1 MSYTRH
7 RLPDGLFK
15 LIDIVL
21 VVFSFGMATIL
32 IVRVEHK
39 LSLIQFLS
47 MKTKISNFF
56 IFGLALLI
64 CHFVFS
70 ICGLYMSRR
79 LSSRRA
85 EVLDVFKAVTF
96 SVACFVVVGWLFSI
110 KMITGAFLAS
120 FWVVCLTVLCEFRL
134 VLRAVLAGIRAR
146 GRNLHHMLILG
157 TNPRAVEFGRRI
169 VMDKERGYH
178 LLGFVD
184 NEWAGL
190 RDFRRTEFQ
199 LVSDLAGL
207 KEFLRWNVVD
217 EITFFLP
224 FGSFYADSN
233 TVAHLCRE
241 HGIVMR
247 FNSDFFGIKSLQR
260 RAEEFD
266 GEHFIATFRR
276 AGEGWPVVV
285 KRALDLVVSAIF
297 LVLLSPVLFAAAIA
311 IKLTSP
317 GPVFFLQE
325 RIGLNKR
332 RFRIYKLRT
341 MVKNAERLQASLE
354 HQNEVSGPV
363 FKIREDPRIT
373 PVGKFLRRSSID
385 ELPQLLNVLK
395 GDMSLVGPRPMAVRD
410 YKGFNEDWQRRRFSV
425 RPGIT
430 CLWQV
435 NGRNTISFD
444 KWMLL
449 DLQYMDEWSLWL
461 DLKILA
467 KTVPAVL
474 KRRRCCLKG

>member
-15 LIDIVL
+15 AIDIVL
-21 VVFSFGMATIL
+21 VVFSFGISTIL
-32 IVRVEHK
+32 IVRAEHK
-39 LSLIQFLS
+39 LSLIHFLS
-47 MKTKISNFF
+47 MKTKISNFL
-56 IFGLALLI
+56 IFGSALLI

-70 ICGLYMSRR
+70 ICGLYVSRR
-79 LSSRRA
+79 LSSRSA
-85 EVLDVFKAVTF
+85 ELLDVLKAVTF
-96 SVACFVVVGWLFSI
+96 SVACFVVIGWLFSI
-110 KMITGAFLAS
+110 KMITAAFLAS
-120 FWVVCLTVLCEFRL
+120 FWVVCLTVLCGFRL

-146 GRNLHHMLILG
+146 GRNLHYMLILG

-169 VMDKERGYH
+169 LMDKERGYH

-190 RDFRRTEFQ
+190 PDFRRDQFQ

-233 TVAHLCRE
+233 DVAHLCRE

-266 GEHFIATFRR
+266 GDHFIATFRR
-276 AGEGWPVVV
+276 AGEGWPAVV
-285 KRALDLVVSAIF
+285 KRTLDLVVSAIF
-297 LVLLSPVLFAAAIA
+297 IVLLSPVLFAAAIA

-341 MVKNAERLQASLE
+341 MVQNAENLQAGLE
-354 HQNEVSGPV
+354 LQNELSGPV
-363 FKIREDPRIT
+363 FKIKEDPRLT

-430 CLWQV
+430 CLWQI
-435 NGRNTISFD
+435 NGRNAISFD

-474 KRRRCCLKG
+474 RGAGAA

>member
-1 MSYTRH
+1 MTYTRH
-7 RLPDGLFK
+7 RLPASLFE
-15 LIDIVL
+15 LADLVL
-21 VVFSFGMATIL
+21 VAVSFVIATIL

-39 LSLIQFLS
+39 LSFVQFLA
-47 MKTKISNFF
+47 MKIKISNFI
-56 IFGLALLI
+56 IFGLSLLI
-64 CHFVFS
+64 CHFMFS
-70 ICGLYMSRR
+70 ICGLYVSRR
-79 LSSRRA
+79 LSSRSA

-96 SVACFVVVGWLFSI
+96 SVACFLVVGWLFSI
-110 KMITGAFLAS
+110 KMITVAFLAS
-120 FWVVCLTVLCEFRL
+120 FWVACLTILCGFRL
-134 VLRAVLAGIRAR
+134 VLRALLAGIRAR
-146 GRNLHHMLILG
+146 GRNLRHMLILG
-157 TNPRAVEFGRRI
+157 TNPRAVEFGNRI
-169 VMDKERGYH
+169 SMDKERGYH

-184 NEWAGL
+184 NDWTGL
-190 RDFRRTEFQ
+190 PEFRRTDFQ

-224 FGSFYADSN
+224 FGSFYAHSN
-233 TVAHLCRE
+233 DVAHLCRE
-241 HGIVMR
+241 HGVVMR
-247 FNSDFFGIKSLQR
+247 FNSDFFGIKSLRR

-266 GEHFIATFRR
+266 GEHFIATFTRV
-276 AGEGWPVVV
+276 GEGWPAVA
-285 KRALDLVVSAIF
+285 KRALDLSVSAF
-297 LVLLSPVLFAAAIA
+297 LLILLSPVLIAAAIA
-311 IKLTSP
+311 IKVTSS

-332 RFRIYKLRT
+332 KFRIYKLRT
-341 MVKNAERLQASLE
+341 MVQNAEKLQAGLE
-354 HQNEVSGPV
+354 HRNEVSGPV
-363 FKIREDPRIT
+363 FKIKDDPRIT
-373 PVGKFLRRSSID
+373 SVGKFLRKSSID

-410 YKGFNEDWQRRRFSV
+410 YNGFSEDWQRRRFSV

-435 NGRNTISFD
+435 NGRNAISFD

-467 KTVPAVL
+467 RTVPAVL
-474 KRRRCCLKG
+474 RGSGAA